1 MGVALTNAKE
11 AAATPQRVEK
21 YILTEVKTSG
31 GEDELDV
38 KCIEKDQVIVRV
50 LECLRV

>member
-21 YILTEVKTSG
+21 YILSEVEVKMSWM
-31 GEDELDV
+31 
-38 KCIEKDQVIVRV
+38 
-50 LECLRV
+50 